1 MKKVAYLI
9 TRSGT
14 QELIGGCLLN
24 TTSTGRQGVQVVALH
39 FCEDGVFHLVK
50 GSKNAAKVARA
61 MAEQGVKVIACECSV
76 GNRGLEEMLIE
87 GVEIGHL
94 ADFFAAAEEA
104 DHVIAL

>member
-24 TTSTGRQGVQVVALH
+24 TVSTGRQGVQVVALH
-39 FCEDGVFHLVK
+39 FCEDGVNHLVK
-50 GSKNAAKVARA
+50 GSKNAAKIARA

-76 GNRGLEEMLIE
+76 GNRGLEDLLID

-104 DHVIAL
+104 DHVVAL

>member
-24 TTSTGRQGVQVVALH
+24 TVSSGRQGVQVVAMH
-39 FCEDGVFHLVK
+39 FAEDGVFHLVQ
-50 GSKNAAKVARA
+50 GSKNAAKVAKA
-61 MAEQGVKVIACECSV
+61 MAEQGVKVLACECSV
-76 GNRGLEEMLIE
+76 DNRGLREQLVE

-94 ADFFAAAEEA
+94 REFFQAAEEA
-104 DHVIAL
+104 DHIIAL

>member
-24 TTSTGRQGVQVVALH
+24 TVSTGRQGVQVVAMH
-39 FCEDGVFHLVK
+39 FAEDGVYHLVK
-50 GSKNAAKVARA
+50 GTKNAAKVTRA
-61 MAEQGVKVIACECSV
+61 MAEQGVKVLACECSV
-76 GNRGLEEMLIE
+76 GNRGLEKKLIE

-94 ADFFAAAEEA
+94 AEFFAAAAEA